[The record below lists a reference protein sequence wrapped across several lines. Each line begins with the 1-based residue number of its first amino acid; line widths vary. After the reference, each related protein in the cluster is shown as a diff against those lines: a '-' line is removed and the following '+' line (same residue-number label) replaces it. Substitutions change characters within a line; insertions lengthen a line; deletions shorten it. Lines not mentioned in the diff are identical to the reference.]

1 MKVAQVNIAR
11 MKDRIDSD
19 LMSEFVNNLDR
30 INSLAEDQ
38 KGFVWRLKDEENN
51 ATSIQVYEDEYIII
65 NMSVWD
71 SVDDLFHFV
80 YNTAHA
86 QFVKRGSGWFH
97 RMEDMHMAIWKIS
110 PDHIPTAHEAKE
122 KLEYLRVHGLSLIH
136 I

>member
-1 MKVAQVNIAR
+1 MNIAR

-71 SVDDLFHFV
+71 SVDALFHFV
-80 YNTAHA
+80 YKTAHA
-86 QFVKRGSGWFH
+86 EFVKRGSEWFQ
-97 RMEDMHMAIWKIS
+97 RMEDGSNLKK
-110 PDHIPTAHEAKE
+110 PT
-122 KLEYLRVHGLSLIH
+122 V
-136 I
+136 